1 MVDVVSSVYYGH
13 YDKLK
18 AVTQYTQAIYCH
30 EVKKVLHSRSP
41 ITSTYC
47 SNEVRGLNFHVE
59 GLKLRWG
66 LTTEVEGL
74 SPPAPPSL

>member
-18 AVTQYTQAIYCH
+18 IVTQYTH
-30 EVKKVLHSRSP
+30 RLFTVTKLKKVLHSRSP

-47 SNEVRGLNFHVE
+47 SNTVTV
-59 GLKLRWG
+59 
-66 LTTEVEGL
+66 
-74 SPPAPPSL
+74 